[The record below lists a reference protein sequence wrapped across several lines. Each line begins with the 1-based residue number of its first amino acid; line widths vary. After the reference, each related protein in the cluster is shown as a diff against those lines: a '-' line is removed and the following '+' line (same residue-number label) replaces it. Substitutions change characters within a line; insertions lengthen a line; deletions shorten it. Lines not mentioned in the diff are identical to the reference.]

1 MPQYMLLL
9 HENPAAFADVTPNQM
24 QAIID
29 KYKAWATK
37 LAQAGRLA
45 GSNKLHDTTGRSMKT
60 VNGKI
65 VVTDGPYTEASEVIG
80 GYFMISAE
88 SYDEAVKLSEGC
100 PHIEYGVVEIR
111 EIEPTG
117 N

>member
-24 QAIID
+24 QAIVQ

-37 LAQAGRLA
+37 LATEGRLL
-45 GSNKLHDTTGRSMKT
+45 GSNKLYDGTGRSMKS
-60 VNGKI
+60 VDGKV
-65 VVTDGPYTEASEVIG
+65 VVTDGPYTEAQEIIG
-80 GYFMISAE
+80 GYFMIAAD
-88 SYDEAVKLSEGC
+88 SYDQAAKLAEGC

-117 N
+117 